1 MNKDFQQLRR
11 VLGGNDPFTNHGHQ
25 IVVLRKRKRP
35 VPEWVM
41 SNVKIREVLLR
52 AFPKLAIN
60 QRQRDRAARWARII
74 HLYFRL
80 QWTHRQVA
88 DEIGQDADS
97 VHNMI
102 NGIRRVAKNGRA
114 DNKGNRGVR
123 KRGRPK
129 KEK

>member
-1 MNKDFQQLRR
+1 
-11 VLGGNDPFTNHGHQ
+11 
-25 IVVLRKRKRP
+25 
-35 VPEWVM
+35 M

-88 DEIGQDADS
+88 DELGQDADS

-102 NGIRRVAKNGRA
+102 NGIRRVAKGGRA
-114 DNKGNRGVR
+114 DNKGSRGVR

-129 KEK
+129 KK

>member
-1 MNKDFQQLRR
+1 VNKDFQQLRR
-11 VLGGNDPFTNHGHQ
+11 VLGGSDPFVNQGHQ
-25 IVVLRKRKRP
+25 IVALRKRKRA

-80 QWTHRQVA
+80 QWTSRQVA
-88 DEIGQDADS
+88 AEIGATPDS
-97 VHNMI
+97 VI
-102 NGIRRVAKNGRA
+102 SITRSITRVASGKRSDTCGE
-114 DNKGNRGVR
+114 RGVR
-123 KRGRPK
+123 PRNRPK
-129 KEK
+129 KK